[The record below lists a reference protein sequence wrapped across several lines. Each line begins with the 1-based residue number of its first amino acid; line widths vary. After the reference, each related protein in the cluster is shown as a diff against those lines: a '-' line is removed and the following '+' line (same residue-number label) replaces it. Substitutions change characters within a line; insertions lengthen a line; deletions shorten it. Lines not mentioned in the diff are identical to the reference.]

1 MKIIKMLSGMIEDEI
16 EDAEKYAKKALE
28 YKSTNRKL
36 ADVFY
41 NLSTE
46 EYKHMGML
54 HSEVVKIIDEYRKTN
69 GEPPPAMMTLY
80 DILHEKHIADA
91 TAVKVMQNMY
101 QEP

>member
-1 MKIIKMLSGMIEDEI
+1 MRIIQMLSGMIEDEI
-16 EDAEKYAKKALE
+16 GDSEKYAKKALE
-28 YKSTNRKL
+28 FKATNRKL

-41 NLSTE
+41 NLSLE

-54 HSEVVKIIDEYRKTN
+54 HSEVVKVIDEYRKTK
-69 GEPPPAMMTLY
+69 GDPPPAMMTLY

-91 TAVKVMQNMY
+91 ATVKVLQNMY